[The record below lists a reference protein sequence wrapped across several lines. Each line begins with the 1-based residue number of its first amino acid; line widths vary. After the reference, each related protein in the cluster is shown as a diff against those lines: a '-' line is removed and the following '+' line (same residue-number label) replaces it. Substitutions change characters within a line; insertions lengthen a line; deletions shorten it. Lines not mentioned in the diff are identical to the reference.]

1 MSTSAVFDW
10 LCAEI
15 GTLTGFDTLK
25 SRGTLR
31 LALQGAGLEPR
42 TLTKA
47 QAEVVIARVLP
58 RELELRGIANAD
70 TRCVHLST
78 ALRLM
83 SFAQTGPESAGGRRR
98 RQRSGAARIVVT
110 AAER

>member
-1 MSTSAVFDW
+1 MNISPVFDW

-15 GTLTGFDTLK
+15 GTLTGLDALK

-47 QAEVVIARVLP
+47 QAEIIVARVLP
-58 RELELRGIANAD
+58 NELKLRGIANAD
-70 TRCVHLST
+70 TRCVHLATS
-78 ALRLM
+78 LRLM
-83 SFAQTGPESAGGRRR
+83 SFPQAAPESAESAFARLGR
-98 RQRSGAARIVVT
+98 T
-110 AAER
+110 